1 MTRIKAHN
9 PTKIVTGGD
18 SSRSLKSSGSSSPDQ
33 FAQILTSKFTT
44 GDVPGQIYHHLT
56 VKTKVGYVYIME
68 FGGTFHA
75 SHNNSVGYYQFNVDG
90 AERAKYKVAGGNGY
104 AQGGSYK
111 YFIDGTGNDMNFE
124 FVNSWTDS
132 VVWEFVWCTLTE
144 IYRKP

>member
-9 PTKIVTGGD
+9 PAKQVTGGD
-18 SSRSLKSSGSSSPDQ
+18 SSRSLQSSGSGTGQ
-33 FAQILTSKFTT
+33 LAQILTSKFTT
-44 GDVPGQIYHHLT
+44 GDVSGQIFHHLT

-75 SHNNSVGYYQFNVDG
+75 SHNNSLGYYHFRIDG
-90 AERAKYKVAGGNGY
+90 AERANYKVAGGNGY

-111 YFIDGTGNDMNFE
+111 FFIDGTGNDMDFE
-124 FVNSWTDS
+124 FVNTWTDS
-132 VVWEFVWCTLTE
+132 VTWEFCWCTLTE